1 MMRRKSREKRKRGLA
16 LVLAV
21 SLAAVASGCGQEPG
35 QERTENIELLEPVGV
50 AAGYEAAARRNLYDV
65 DVYPALVC
73 PYVEEYSPG
82 SSFAF
87 DGYDAY
93 PGEPVKRGDILLHGD
108 TEDIDKQIE
117 ELEKEIAR
125 DEKSYREFVEE
136 TEESL
141 VEPRAGKQ
149 NFQNDVDRLERSRP
163 EQYILKEAEDGTVSE
178 TVNPAYEKWEQDN
191 GYNYSLYMRW
201 LQEASQKVIEGE
213 ESLRQRKELYEM
225 DRGYKLTR
233 LKFLREDKGAL
244 TLTAG
249 MEGQVAAIR
258 MLYEGDWVAAKEP
271 LMAVGDTARPVLRCD
286 YVNKTAV
293 SKAQDVYAIVGGK
306 RYETE
311 YQPMEPEEYKR
322 LSEENDKVYSTFYF
336 AEGAED
342 IGMGA
347 FGVIVVLHESRENV
361 VTVPKSAIVK
371 EEGASFVYV
380 QEGDRNVYT
389 PVQTGMS
396 DGVYTE
402 ILSGV
407 QEGDR
412 VRAEETLAGA
422 AGGSGSTVRLERGS
436 VKGSFQSNG
445 LLFYPSASWVT
456 NPVKYGTCYYVERCA
471 SLYQQVK
478 KGDVL
483 ARVRVVPDQ
492 LELDRNVRSLQREQ
506 ERLADLRAGGEEQ
519 NRKAIEAKLESIA
532 EIEKLIGDMKADF
545 AVKEIKAPAD
555 GIITD
560 IGYYEE
566 DDLIQ
571 RGDKLFQVSDGNTDY
586 IAIEDENG
594 ILTYGNEV
602 SVGYDAGGGQTY
614 TFVGKVVSLNA
625 MSLSK
630 SLTSDVTLVAIPPEA
645 VGETAGSSQDDSGW
659 WSRIWYSVSAD
670 VRVMDNVLLI
680 PKKAVI
686 EKSGVTYV
694 RVLQED
700 GEVRLQSFIAG
711 GSDSSN
717 YWVAEGLTEGME
729 ICLE

>member
-1 MMRRKSREKRKRGLA
+1 MMRGKSREKRKRGLA
-16 LVLAV
+16 QILTVLLAV
-21 SLAAVASGCGQEPG
+21 TAAGCGREPG
-35 QERTENIELLEPVGV
+35 QVQTESVELLEPVGV
-50 AAGYEAAARRNLYDV
+50 AAGYEAAARRNLYDA

-73 PYVEEYSPG
+73 PYVEEYALEDG
-82 SSFAF
+82 IAFA
-87 DGYDAY
+87 DYDAY
-93 PGEPVKRGDILLHGD
+93 PGETVARGGALLHGD
-108 TEDIDKQIE
+108 TENIDKQIKALE
-117 ELEKEIAR
+117 ETIAEE
-125 DEKSYREFVEE
+125 EKSYLEFVKE

-141 VEPRAGKQ
+141 AEPRAGRQ
-149 NFQNDVDRLERSRP
+149 NFQNDVDSLERSRP
-163 EQYILKEAEDGTVSE
+163 EQYILEEAEDGTVSE
-178 TVNPAYEKWEQDN
+178 KVNPAYEKWEQDN
-191 GYNYSLYMRW
+191 GYNYSLYMGW

-213 ESLRQRKELYEM
+213 ESLRQRKELYEL
-225 DRGYKLTR
+225 DHGYSLTR
-233 LKFLREDKGAL
+233 LKFLREDKEDL

-249 MEGQVAAIR
+249 MQGEVAAIR
-258 MLYEGDWVAAKEP
+258 FLNEGDWIAGKEP
-271 LMAVGDTARPVLRCD
+271 LMAVGDTSRPVLRCD
-286 YVNKTAV
+286 FVNKTTV

-311 YQPMEPEEYKR
+311 YQPIEPEEYKR

-342 IGMGA
+342 IAVGD
-347 FGVIVVLHESRENV
+347 FGVVVVLHESRENV

-380 QEGDRNVYT
+380 QEGDRSVYT

-412 VRAEETLAGA
+412 VRAEGTLTGA
-422 AGGSGSTVRLERGS
+422 ADGSGSTVRLERGC
-436 VKGSFQSNG
+436 VKGSFRSG
-445 LLFYPSASWVT
+445 GILFYPSATWVT
-456 NPVKYGTCYYVERCA
+456 NPVEYGTCYYVEQCA
-471 SLYQQVK
+471 ALYQQVE

-492 LELDRNVRSLQREQ
+492 LELDRNVRRLQREQ
-506 ERLADLRAGGEEQ
+506 ERLADLRAGGEEK
-519 NRKAIEAKLESIA
+519 NKKAIEARLEAIA
-532 EIEKLIGDMKADF
+532 ELEKLIGEMKADF
-545 AVKEIKAPAD
+545 AIKEIKAPAD

-560 IGYYEE
+560 MKRYEE

-571 RGDKLFQVSDGNTDY
+571 KGDKLFQVSDGNTDY

-594 ILTYGNEV
+594 VLTYGNEV
-602 SVGYDAGGGQTY
+602 SVEYDAGGGQTY
-614 TFVGKVVSLNA
+614 SSVGKVVSLNG

-630 SLTSDVTLVAIPPEA
+630 SLVSDTALIAISSEA
-645 VGETAGSSQDDSGW
+645 VGETVGSSQDTDGW
-659 WSRIWYSVSAD
+659 WSRIWYDVSAD
-670 VRVMDNVLLI
+670 VRVMDNVLVI

-686 EKSGVTYV
+686 EKGGVTYV

-717 YWVAEGLTEGME
+717 YWVAEGLTEGMV